1 MTFAAVGR
9 CVVTRYAIWSAALAA
24 IIAAPVRAAEL
35 PVEVPVYAERPP
47 AIGLWNWTGFYI
59 GGNLGYARTP
69 GSIDISAF
77 SVPNTGGAPLFSLS
91 ETMGGLIGGVQAGAN
106 WQTGNAV
113 FGIEADIQ
121 GTTQSVS
128 STMSVVD
135 VSGAI
140 NPAIPGAI
148 VTASN
153 TDKITSFGTVRGRLG
168 IASGRWL
175 FYATGGWAFWTWSS
189 TLTVSGL
196 GTASFSNFQ
205 GGGTLGGGV
214 ELLLAPAW
222 TVKAEYLFL
231 QSTTLSNN
239 PFAARQDVL
248 VNTRFRD
255 NLFRLG
261 VSYAF
266 FTGSVG
272 CRPHDC

>member
-1 MTFAAVGR
+1 MMMMMKLCLGTVVAA
-9 CVVTRYAIWSAALAA
+9 A
-24 IIAAPVRAAEL
+24 IAAPAMAADL
-35 PVEVPVYAERPP
+35 PVEAPPYVERPP

-59 GGNLGYARTP
+59 GGNLGYARSS
-69 GSIDISAF
+69 GGVDISAV
-77 SVPNTGGAPLFSLS
+77 SLPNFGGAPLLSLS
-91 ETMGGLIGGVQAGAN
+91 ETMGGLAGGVQAGAN

-113 FGIEADIQ
+113 LGIEADLQ

-128 STMSVVD
+128 DAMSVVD

-140 NPAIPGAI
+140 NPNAPGAI
-148 VTASN
+148 ITASN
-153 TDKITSFGTVRGRLG
+153 KDKITSFGTVRGRLG

-175 FYATGGWAFWTWSS
+175 FYATGGWAYWTWSS
-189 TLTVSGL
+189 TLTLTGL

-214 ELLLAPAW
+214 ELALADAW

-231 QSTTLSNN
+231 ESTTISNT
-239 PFAARQDVL
+239 PFVARPDVL
-248 VNTRFRD
+248 VNTKIRE
-255 NLFRLG
+255 NLFRVG
-261 VSYAF
+261 VNYAF